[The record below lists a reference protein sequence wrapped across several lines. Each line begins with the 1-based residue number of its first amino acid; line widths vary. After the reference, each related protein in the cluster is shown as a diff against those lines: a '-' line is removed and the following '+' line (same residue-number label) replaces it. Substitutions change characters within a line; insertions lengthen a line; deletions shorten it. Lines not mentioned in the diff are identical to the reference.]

1 MTCEEILDQAIPML
15 QRRGRLTSRTLQR
28 QGQLDEDALNDLKDA
43 LLYAH
48 PEVRDEAG
56 RGLIWTGDSGTAPAA
71 ASAPAA
77 TPAPVPLASTP
88 P

>member
-1 MTCEEILDQAIPML
+1 MPCEELLDQAIPML

-28 QGQLDEDALNDLKDA
+28 QGQLDEDARNDLQDA
-43 LLYAH
+43 LLYAP

-56 RGLIWTGDSGTAPAA
+56 RGLSWTGDSGPAPAA

-77 TPAPVPLASTP
+77 TPAPAPLASTP